1 MLKKIIFSLLA
12 LIFALPYVV
21 SADGGIIPPPDYY
34 VREDSQKAV
43 IVYDQGL
50 ETLILSVEFSG
61 DAKQF
66 GWIIPTPA
74 RPEVSKSSDEL
85 FKSLD
90 DLTGQ
95 TIIYDQTYG
104 LGSAPLSEKESVT
117 VLEKKKID
125 IYDIAVLE
133 STSSQDLAKWLKDNG
148 FQYPEKEAY
157 IFDDYIKNKWVFTA
171 VKVRAEFLNTVASKR
186 LSEGRATPLQ
196 LVFKSENIVYPL
208 KISAVQVEKA
218 KQKNPDQLLEDEKD
232 LYTIQGETAVL
243 KEDYMSIYYSPT
255 EPQVGITLYVLAD
268 HKKTLPGFSTD
279 YAGFVKPEQIEKW
292 AIVSGKSW
300 ISVTKKYY
308 LTKLY
313 DSMTVSEMT
322 DDLYLRD
329 ADDNKTIGTG
339 VDQGWKTVTKEILYF
354 FLYLIIWIISPIG
367 IIFLI
372 ATLIQFLAKSNVAHI
387 IAWVFQILMFLGNL
401 IFVIL
406 FNLAGLDTTSTF
418 KMSLGLSIASYLTIL
433 IMIVITICQEI
444 YKRKKAKVKVN
455 N

>member
-1 MLKKIIFSLLA
+1 MFKKIVFSLLA
-12 LIFALPYVV
+12 LFFILPFVV
-21 SADGGIIPPPDYY
+21 SADGGIIPPPNYY

-43 IVYDQGL
+43 IVYDQGM

-66 GWIIPTPA
+66 GWLIPTPA

-85 FKSLD
+85 FKSLE
-90 DLTGQ
+90 DLTVGERVYQ
-95 TIIYDQTYG
+95 PADMMLERTQG
-104 LGSAPLSEKESVT
+104 LGSPESVT
-117 VLEKKKID
+117 VLERKKID

-133 STSSQDLAKWLKDNG
+133 STSSQDLAKWLKENG
-148 FQYPEKEAY
+148 FQYPENEAY
-157 IFDDYIKNKWVFTA
+157 IFDDYIKNNWIFTA
-171 VKVRAEFLNTVASKR
+171 VKVQSEFLDTVASKR

-208 KISAVQVEKA
+208 KISAVQVEKV
-218 KQKNPDQLLEDEKD
+218 KEKNTNQILDDERD

-243 KEDYMSIYYSPT
+243 KQEYQTIYYPPT

-268 HKKTLPGFSTD
+268 HKKTVPGFTTD

-292 AIVSGKSW
+292 AIVSGKPCIQAS
-300 ISVTKKYY
+300 KKYY
-308 LTKLY
+308 LTKLS
-313 DSMTVSEMT
+313 DSMTTSEMT

-329 ADDNKTIGTG
+329 ADNNKTVGTG
-339 VDQGWKTVTKEILYF
+339 VDQTSKTVAKEILYC

-372 ATLIQFLAKSNVAHI
+372 ATLVQFLAKSNVAHI
-387 IAWVFQILMFLGNL
+387 IALAFQILMFLGNL

-406 FNLAGLDTTSTF
+406 FNLAGLDSTSTF
-418 KMSLGLSIASYLTIL
+418 KMSLGLNIASYLTVL
-433 IMIVITICQEI
+433 VMIIVFICQEI
-444 YKRKKAKVKVN
+444 YKRKSLKK
-455 N
+455 

>member
-12 LIFALPYVV
+12 LVFILPFYC
-21 SADGGIIPPPDYY
+21 SADGGILPPPDYY

-66 GWIIPTPA
+66 GWVIPTPT

-95 TIIYDQTYG
+95 TRIYDQNYG
-104 LGSAPLSEKESVT
+104 LGVAPMAEKEGVT
-117 VLEKKKID
+117 VLERKKID

-133 STSSQDLAKWLKDNG
+133 STSSKDLATWLKDNG
-148 FQYPEKEAY
+148 FQYPENEAY
-157 IFDDYIKNKWVFTA
+157 IFDDYIKNNWVFTA
-171 VKVRAEFLNTVASKR
+171 VKVQAEFLDTVASKR

-218 KQKNPDQLLEDEKD
+218 KQKNANQILDDEKD

-243 KEDYMSIYYSPT
+243 KDDYMSIYYPPT
-255 EPQVGITLYVLAD
+255 EPYVGITLYVLAD
-268 HKKTLPGFSTD
+268 HKKNVPGFTTD
-279 YAGFVKPEQIEKW
+279 YAGFVMPKQIENW
-292 AIVSGKSW
+292 AVVSGKPWMQTS
-300 ISVTKKYY
+300 KKYF

-313 DSMTVSEMT
+313 DSMTISEMT

-329 ADDNKTIGTG
+329 ADNNKTVGTG
-339 VDQGWKTVTKEILYF
+339 VDQGWKTVAKEILYF

-387 IAWVFQILMFLGNL
+387 IAWVFQILMFFGNL

-406 FNLAGLDTTSTF
+406 FNLASLDTTSTF
-418 KMSLGLSIASYLTIL
+418 KMSLGLTIASYLTIL
-433 IMIVITICQEI
+433 IMIVVAICQEM
-444 YKRKKAKVKVN
+444 YKRKNLNELKK
-455 N
+455 

>member
-1 MLKKIIFSLLA
+1 MLKKIVFSLLA
-12 LIFALPYVV
+12 LVFSLPYVV
-21 SADGGIIPPPDYY
+21 SADGGILPPPNYY

-43 IVYDQGL
+43 IVYDQGV

-85 FKSLD
+85 FKSLE
-90 DLTGQ
+90 DLTGS
-95 TIIYDQTYG
+95 TVVYDQTYG
-104 LGSAPLSEKESVT
+104 LGSAPEAMKESVT
-117 VLEKKKID
+117 VLERKKID

-148 FQYPEKEAY
+148 FQYPENEAY
-157 IFDDYIKNKWVFTA
+157 IFDDYIKNSWVFTA
-171 VKVRAEFLNTVASKR
+171 VKVQAEFLDTVASKR

-218 KQKNPDQLLEDEKD
+218 KQKNTNAVFDDERD

-243 KEDYMSIYYSPT
+243 KQEYLSIYYPPT

-268 HKKTLPGFSTD
+268 HKKTVPGFATD
-279 YAGFVKPEQIEKW
+279 YAGFVKPEQVEKW
-292 AIVSGKSW
+292 AIVSGKPWMETSN
-300 ISVTKKYY
+300 KYF

-313 DSMTVSEMT
+313 DSMTTSEMT

-329 ADDNKTIGTG
+329 ADDNKTVGTG
-339 VDQGWKTVTKEILYF
+339 IDQGWKTVTKEILYF

-372 ATLIQFLAKSNVAHI
+372 ATLVQFLAKSNVAHI

-401 IFVIL
+401 VFVIL
-406 FNLAGLDTTSTF
+406 FNLASLDSGSTSTF
-418 KMSLGLSIASYLTIL
+418 KMSLGLNIASYLTIL
-433 IMIVITICQEI
+433 IMVIVVICQEM
-444 YKRKKAKVKVN
+444 YKRRKLKK
-455 N
+455 

>member
-1 MLKKIIFSLLA
+1 MLKKIVFSLLA
-12 LIFALPYVV
+12 LVFVMPYVV

-43 IVYDQGL
+43 IVYDQGM

-66 GWIIPTPA
+66 GWLIPTPA

-85 FKSLD
+85 FKSLE
-90 DLTGQ
+90 DLTAGERVYALDKN
-95 TIIYDQTYG
+95 IIQPMG
-104 LGSAPLSEKESVT
+104 LGSQESVT
-117 VLEKKKID
+117 VLERKKID

-133 STSSQDLAKWLKDNG
+133 STSSQDLANWLKDNG

-157 IFDDYIKNKWVFTA
+157 IFDDYIKNNWIFTA
-171 VKVRAEFLNTVASKR
+171 VKVQSEFLDTVASKR

-208 KISAVQVEKA
+208 KISAVQVEKV
-218 KQKNPDQLLEDEKD
+218 KQKNTNQILDDERD
-232 LYTIQGETAVL
+232 LYNISGDSAVL
-243 KEDYMSIYYSPT
+243 KEEYQSIYYPIS

-268 HKKTLPGFSTD
+268 HKKTVPGFTTD

-292 AIVSGKSW
+292 AIVSGKPW
-300 ISVTKKYY
+300 IETSKKYF
-308 LTKLY
+308 LTKLF
-313 DSMTVSEMT
+313 DTMTISEMT

-329 ADDNKTIGTG
+329 ADDNKIVGTG
-339 VDQGWKTVTKEILYF
+339 VDQGWKTVAKEILYF

-372 ATLIQFLAKSNVAHI
+372 ATLVQFLAKSNVSYI
-387 IAWVFQILMFLGNL
+387 IAWIFQILMFLGNL

-406 FNLAGLDTTSTF
+406 FNLAGLDSTSAF
-418 KMSLGLSIASYLTIL
+418 KMSLGLNIASYLTIL
-433 IMIVITICQEI
+433 VMIIVVICQEM
-444 YKRKKAKVKVN
+444 YKRKKSKLKS
-455 N
+455 